1 MERFL
6 NGPIMRTKFSA
17 LFLSTLC
24 TSAWSVT
31 QPELNATRDR
41 AAAWLVR
48 NQQGDGR
55 WTASSGGLDVQVTST
70 VIEALVSSGYANLPQ
85 VASGIAWL
93 QNAEAGSVDALARQ
107 VHALAVAGAVD
118 SAKRLATALVNA
130 QDPSTGAW
138 GAYPGYRASAPDTPL
153 ALLALLKVGVPFANE
168 AGIRQ
173 VLIEGRQ
180 QLTGGLSMW
189 WPNLRWIDERYGP
202 SQLATKPGSMPTAY
216 VVEAFRALGSDVE
229 TRSQGVAFLR
239 EAQVQSGGY
248 AGAFVG
254 GSGNVSVWETAL
266 AAEVLAASS
275 TEGRNDPAVQL
286 ALTYVAGAQGADGSW
301 GGDGFSTASAL
312 KLIGT
317 GGSAHQDSDGDGVAD
332 ALEHLLGTDSARADS
347 KDLKITGPDNDDHYV
362 AYRMLRG
369 RPVSETLP
377 LGGIASCCATA
388 SGALPSG
395 LSLTASG
402 TPLTVSLAGT
412 PVQAGY
418 YDLEFGYR
426 DLLGIDRVAMV
437 NIEVSARLFR
447 IDPDPFPL
455 SALFANPVINRLRTG
470 SQFLVD
476 DFNGDGRLDLV
487 GHLNGYNERFGN
499 PDCSPCASYS
509 GPDWGLVIGL
519 QRVGAD
525 YAYVN
530 GVASSTQ
537 IPGDVRS
544 MHTLDFNN
552 DGRRDILL
560 VLNRVVTTSTAAEDV
575 SARPF
580 RALVL
585 MRNDSANGGTMR
597 FTDVTDSVGLAAAP
611 EGYAVV
617 TDGNLDGLPDLVV
630 SNGVLPARYYQF
642 DGSSGSYVDR
652 SGQSGLGVL
661 GQSIGLNFDPESGQT
676 IDIATLSASH
686 GLRFYRNNG
695 NGTFSLVDNVSPLS
709 SLATHR
715 VNRIAVTD
723 LNRDRRPDLVL
734 FESAVAGSGAASTY
748 AGSVVTVLESKGNQN
763 GRPTFEIWPPNQL
776 TTASGSTME
785 SNLGGAVADLD
796 SDGRQDIVLASR
808 DISSG
813 VVSSLVFR
821 QHEDGT
827 FDRLTAETGFP
838 AGVTAFDSPV
848 PVDLDDDAAIDLV
861 FPNSSNTAYR
871 LTNEGTAGHSITV
884 ALKGKAANRHA
895 LGARVRV
902 IAGAQVLEQQLLANH
917 ANTSRLHFGVGTVD
931 EVTVE
936 VYWPDGS
943 QQSILVTDLDRLVT
957 VTQP

>member
-1 MERFL
+1 
-6 NGPIMRTKFSA
+6 MRKTLSA
-17 LFLSTLC
+17 LLLSTTC
-24 TSAWSVT
+24 MSSWSVT
-31 QPELNATRDR
+31 QSELDASRDK
-41 AAAWLVR
+41 AVAWLVR
-48 NQQGDGR
+48 NQLSDGR
-55 WTASSGGLDVQVTST
+55 WTAMSGGLDVQVTAT
-70 VIEALVSSGYANLPQ
+70 VVEALVTSGYADLPQ

-107 VHALAVAGAVD
+107 VNALAVAGALD
-118 SAKRLATALVNA
+118 SAKRLANGLVDA
-130 QDPSTGAW
+130 QDPVTGAW
-138 GAYPGYRASAPDTPL
+138 GAYPGYRASVPDTPL
-153 ALLALLKVGVPFANE
+153 ALLALRKVGVPVANE
-168 AGIRQ
+168 AGIQRVMIDGRMQ
-173 VLIEGRQ
+173 VS
-180 QLTGGLSMW
+180 GGVSAW
-189 WPNLRWIDERYGP
+189 WSNLRWVDERYGP
-202 SQLATKPGSMPTAY
+202 SQLVSTPGSMPTAY
-216 VVEAFRALGSDVE
+216 VVKAFQALGTDVDV
-229 TRSQGVAFLR
+229 RSEGVAFLR
-239 EAQVQSGGY
+239 TAQAQSGGL

-254 GSGNVSVWETAL
+254 GSGNVSVWETAV
-266 AAEVLAASS
+266 AAEALASGSS
-275 TEGRNDPAVQL
+275 AGRNDPAVQL
-286 ALTYVAGAQGADGSW
+286 ALNYVAGVQSADGSW
-301 GGDGFSTASAL
+301 NGDGFSTASAL
-312 KLIGT
+312 KLIGAD
-317 GGSAHQDSDGDGVAD
+317 SSPLQDSDGDGVAD

-347 KDLKITGPDNDDHYV
+347 KGMKITGPENDGRYV

-369 RPVSETLP
+369 RPVGETLP
-377 LGGIASCCATA
+377 IDGVMSCCTTV
-388 SGALPSG
+388 SGALPDG
-395 LSLTASG
+395 LSLSASG
-402 TPLTVSLAGT
+402 SPLRILLTGS
-412 PVQAGY
+412 PVRSGY
-418 YDLEFGYR
+418 FDLEFGYR
-426 DLLGIDRVAMV
+426 DLLGTDRVAMLNV
-437 NIEVSARLFR
+437 DVTSRLFR

-470 SQFLVD
+470 GQFLVD

-499 PDCSPCASYS
+499 PDCSPCASYG
-509 GPDWGLVIGL
+509 GPDWGLLIGL
-519 QRVGAD
+519 QGVGAD

-575 SARPF
+575 SVKPF

-611 EGYAVV
+611 EGHAVV

-630 SNGVLPARYYQF
+630 SNGALPARYYQF
-642 DGSSGSYVDR
+642 DASSGSYVDR
-652 SGQSGLGVL
+652 SSQSGLGVL

-686 GLRFYRNNG
+686 GLRVYRNNG
-695 NGTFSLVDNVSPLS
+695 NGTFSLVDNVSSLS

-715 VNRIAVTD
+715 INRIAVAD
-723 LNRDRRPDLVL
+723 LNRDQKQDLVL
-734 FESAVAGSGAASTY
+734 FESAVAGSGAASSY
-748 AGSVVTVLESKGNQN
+748 AGSVVTVLESTGNQN
-763 GRPTFEIWPPNQL
+763 GRPAFEIWPPNQL
-776 TTASGSTME
+776 TTVSGSAVE
-785 SNLGGAVADLD
+785 SNLGGAVADVD
-796 SDGRQDIVLASR
+796 SDGRLDIVLASR
-808 DISSG
+808 DVSSS
-813 VVSSLVFR
+813 VVSSVVFR
-821 QHEDGT
+821 QHEDGS
-827 FDRLTAETGFP
+827 FDRLTVETGFP
-838 AGVTAFDSPV
+838 GGVTAFDSPV
-848 PVDLDDDAAIDLV
+848 PVDLNGDAAIDLV

-871 LTNEGTAGHSITV
+871 LTNEGAAAHSITV

-931 EVTVE
+931 AVTVE